1 MTRSMWNTRWGFI
14 LAAAGSAVGLGA
26 IWKFPYV
33 TAHNGGGA
41 FLILYVAF
49 VFTFGLTMMMAE
61 MSLGHA
67 THKSAVG
74 AFRSL
79 GGRTWAV
86 LGYAGI
92 CTAFLIMSFYCVV
105 GGWTVAYLV
114 KAIEGNILVSDASQ
128 LEQIFNNLIGHPV
141 EPLFYHALFMATT
154 AGVVMAGVQSGVERL
169 SKFLMPALFI
179 LMLIL
184 IGRSLTL
191 PGATEGLLIF
201 LTPDFADVTAE
212 TVISALGLSFF
223 TLSLGMGA
231 MLAYGSYL
239 PRTTSVPGSAVWVVG
254 LTTLACVLSGLIVL
268 PAVSAF
274 GFEPRLGP
282 GLTFMTMP
290 AIFAQMVGG
299 YGFSILFFFLLVIA
313 ALTSAVSLMEVVT
326 AFGVE
331 ELGLRRWTAGLLMAF
346 LMFAAGIPASLSLGV
361 WREYTLFG
369 LNIFALLDYSSEKI
383 LLPLGCVLT
392 ALFVGWRVWTL
403 IANQLLEN
411 DSHARFWLPIARIAY
426 RFVIPVL
433 ILWVLLANL

>member
-1 MTRSMWNTRWGFI
+1 MTRSLWNSRWGFI

-41 FLILYVAF
+41 FLILYIGF
-49 VFTFGLTMMMAE
+49 VFTFGLAMMMAE

-74 AFRSL
+74 AFRTL

-86 LGYAGI
+86 VGYSGI
-92 CTAFLIMSFYCVV
+92 LTAFIIMSFYCVV

-114 KAIEGNILVSDASQ
+114 KALDGNILVSDPTR
-128 LEQIFNNLIGHPV
+128 LEQIFNDLISHPV
-141 EPLFYHALFMATT
+141 EPLVYHALFMALT

-169 SKFLMPALFI
+169 SKFLMPTLFV

-191 PGATEGLLIF
+191 PGATEGLLTF
-201 LTPDFADVTAE
+201 LVPDFAHVTAV

-231 MLAYGSYL
+231 MLAYGSYV
-239 PRTTSVPGSAVWVVG
+239 PRSMSVPNSAVWVVG
-254 LTTLACVLSGLIVL
+254 LTTVACIMSGLIVL

-299 YGFSILFFFLLVIA
+299 YGFAVLFFFLLVVA

-331 ELGLRRWTAGLLMAF
+331 ELGLQRRTAGLLMAF
-346 LMFAAGIPASLSLGV
+346 FMFATGIPASLSLGV

-369 LNIFALLDYSSEKI
+369 LNIFELLDYSTEKI

-392 ALFVGWRVWTL
+392 ALFVGWRVWKL

-411 DSHARFWLPIARIAY
+411 DSHARFWLPAARISY
-426 RFVIPVL
+426 RIIIPVL